1 MKTMLT
7 MTAAASLVAGA
18 AFAQTTVVTQPNPVV
33 VTTPSTTTVQTIESD
48 PNTTGGGAAGGAAS
62 GAIAGAVVGGPVG
75 AAVGGLAGAVMGDVS
90 EDALTPET
98 RTYILENRTES
109 VVLDGNVSVGTALPH
124 DIQVQTIPDSQY
136 QYVYVNDRPVVVDP
150 QTRQVIYVHE

>member
-7 MTAAASLVAGA
+7 LTTVATLAAGA
-18 AFAQTTVVTQPNPVV
+18 ALAQTTIVTDPNPVV
-33 VTTPSTTTVQTIESD
+33 VTTPSTTVETIETD

-109 VVLDGNVSVGTALPH
+109 VVLDSGATVGTVIPETAP
-124 DIQVQTIPDSQY
+124 VQTVPNTQY
-136 QYVYVNDRPVVVDP
+136 QYVYVNDRPVLVEP
-150 QTRQVIYVHE
+150 GSRKIIHIYE